1 MKKKIIFILLAFF
14 VCLPFLYHFSN
25 LKSKSRKDRAHTDL
39 TIIGQVKMTDSI
51 GRQPVE
57 VIKALREDLNIGFI
71 PTDVFDMTNV
81 PKNINKLLHKEKKIA
96 PVVLFEEVLGYPD
109 IAYYK
114 KVFNLPS
121 EKHIKIAYSMVES
134 TKIPEAWASILNTYF
149 DAVAV
154 PDEFLVDVYK
164 NSGVNIPIYVVPLTI
179 DLSPLLSQE
188 IKSKINTPFVF
199 ANFSCCEKRKN
210 QLLLVRAFAKA
221 FGDQRDVILRIN
233 YRSGNPDTIAKLKKE
248 VTKLGL
254 SNIEFM
260 YMEESNSQDY
270 IANFSNIDCYVSLS
284 KGEGFAIQPREA
296 MAAGIPVIVT
306 NNTAQSI
313 LCKSGLVRSVD
324 SNIPESADFF
334 DGESA
339 GDFFNCRLD
348 DAKEALLDVYYNY
361 DKYLKS
367 AEAARKW
374 AEQYSSTS
382 LRALYLSLIK
392 PKTVVF
398 GENNVV
404 TPDYL
409 ETNSKELYEKYQRL
423 IP

>member
-1 MKKKIIFILLAFF
+1 
-14 VCLPFLYHFSN
+14 
-25 LKSKSRKDRAHTDL
+25 
-39 TIIGQVKMTDSI
+39 
-51 GRQPVE
+51 
-57 VIKALREDLNIGFI
+57 
-71 PTDVFDMTNV
+71 
-81 PKNINKLLHKEKKIA
+81 
-96 PVVLFEEVLGYPD
+96 
-109 IAYYK
+109 
-114 KVFNLPS
+114 
-121 EKHIKIAYSMVES
+121 
-134 TKIPEAWASILNTYF
+134 
-149 DAVAV
+149 
-154 PDEFLVDVYK
+154 
-164 NSGVNIPIYVVPLTI
+164 
-179 DLSPLLSQE
+179 
-188 IKSKINTPFVF
+188 
-199 ANFSCCEKRKN
+199 
-210 QLLLVRAFAKA
+210 
-221 FGDQRDVILRIN
+221 
-233 YRSGNPDTIAKLKKE
+233 
-248 VTKLGL
+248 VTKVGV
-254 SNIEFM
+254 SNIEFVHI
-260 YMEESNSQDY
+260 ENSNSQDY
-270 IANFSNIDCYVSLS
+270 ATNFSNIDCYVSLS

-296 MAAGIPVIVT
+296 MALGIPVIVT
-306 NNTAQSI
+306 NNTAQST

-324 SNIPESADFF
+324 ANIPEPADFF

-348 DAKEALLDVYYNY
+348 DAKEALLDVYNNY